1 MNHTGKIL
9 VLILAALIAVGS
21 VLYFVKTMLDPP
33 VRVTVDNGYTTLI
46 DEAIDQYSQSLQSSY
61 ESGYRPVYDRIERF
75 HKEGRLSASQYDRAR
90 SDAAAIYA
98 PRLAQDCY
106 RRLMMT
112 WTDSDMNEMENRIY
126 RLLSQ
131 RLYSNGA
138 PVIDND
144 PPSAR
149 SLNEIADVLKLSR
162 EARNMCASPTFI
174 SLSDSHSKMLKI
186 RRYLAN
192 QYLKHNRSLIAAIAD
207 YGDMLGRQHYSELS
221 SRADALAAY
230 TAMSR
235 DEFDSMYND
244 TMAAIAEY
252 DNNADAIYGKT
263 IDTRPIKA
271 RLNQYKAW
279 FNR

>member
-9 VLILAALIAVGS
+9 VLILATLIAAGS

-33 VRVTVDNGYTTLI
+33 ARVTVDNGYADLI
-46 DEAIDQYSQSLQSSY
+46 DEAIEQYSESRQSSY

-75 HKEGRLSASQYDRAR
+75 HKEGKLTGSQYDRTR
-90 SDAAAIYA
+90 SDAAAVYA

-131 RLYSNGA
+131 RLYSSGA
-138 PVIDND
+138 PVVDND
-144 PPSAR
+144 PSSAR

-174 SLSDSHSKMLKI
+174 SLTDSRNKMI
-186 RRYLAN
+186 QVRRYLAN
-192 QYLKHNRSLIAAIAD
+192 QYLKHNSSLIGAIAE
-207 YGDMLGRQHYSELS
+207 YGDMLGRQHYRELS

-244 TMAAIAEY
+244 TMAAISEY
-252 DNNADAIYGKT
+252 DNHAAAIYGKA
-263 IDTRPIKA
+263 IDTAPIKA
-271 RLNQYKAW
+271 RVNQYRAW